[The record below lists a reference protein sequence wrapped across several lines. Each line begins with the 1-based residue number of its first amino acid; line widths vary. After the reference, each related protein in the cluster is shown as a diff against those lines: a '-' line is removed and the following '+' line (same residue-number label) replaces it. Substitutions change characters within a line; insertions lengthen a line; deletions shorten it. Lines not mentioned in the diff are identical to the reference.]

1 MITQTRPRPIRFVAA
16 AALALGLAGPAF
28 AEDPVHAATGD
39 SVGRAIAEQ
48 GNAALRQ
55 IREDLRQSLD
65 SALRPQPTAVPQ
77 QRAQPQPVRTRR
89 QVTA

>member
-1 MITQTRPRPIRFVAA
+1 MITQTHPRSIRFVAA

-28 AEDPVHAATGD
+28 AEDPVHAATCD

-48 GNAALRQ
+48 GNAALQQ

-65 SALRPQPTAVPQ
+65 GTLRPQPTAVPQ
-77 QRAQPQPVRTRR
+77 HRAQPQPVRTG